1 MGSSTTRSR
10 AHGKHWQ
17 LCVAIISIVAVDLR
31 SRAHAALQ
39 VVLLDQFSRNCY
51 RDSPRAFEYDARAL
65 AITQAAVSC
74 DFDKALPLWQAVF
87 LLLVRACECSRHRL
101 VHAHPVPPLMGGCHS
116 R

>member
-51 RDSPRAFEYDARAL
+51 RDSPRAFEYDERAL
-65 AITQAAVSC
+65 AITHAAVSC

-101 VHAHPVPPLMGGCHS
+101 VHAQPVPSLVVGCHS